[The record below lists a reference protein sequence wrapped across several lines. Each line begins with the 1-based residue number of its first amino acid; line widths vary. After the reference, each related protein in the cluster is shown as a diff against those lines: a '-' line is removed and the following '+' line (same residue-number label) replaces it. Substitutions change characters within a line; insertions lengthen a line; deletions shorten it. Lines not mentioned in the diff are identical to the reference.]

1 LLSKT
6 ISIEDQDGVNDSK
19 SKDKIQCNNV
29 GANREGFGP
38 KKTKKKREES
48 CQMRGQRRQ
57 RNTGNKNN
65 NFRGAKQAGI
75 SGPDRLGKKSNLENH
90 CLAPAHMEI
99 P

>member
-1 LLSKT
+1 
-6 ISIEDQDGVNDSK
+6 
-19 SKDKIQCNNV
+19 
-29 GANREGFGP
+29 
-38 KKTKKKREES
+38 
-48 CQMRGQRRQ
+48 MRGQRRQ